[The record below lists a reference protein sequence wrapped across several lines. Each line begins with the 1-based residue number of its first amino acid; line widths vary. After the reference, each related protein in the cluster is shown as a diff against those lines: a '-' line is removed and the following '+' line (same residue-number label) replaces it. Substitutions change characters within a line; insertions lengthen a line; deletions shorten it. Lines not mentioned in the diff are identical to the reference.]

1 VTASRA
7 VKALAHAEPDLIAV
21 ALSRVIEKA
30 RLRSA
35 LSPVTA
41 HLVNSPQ
48 AGPGLEH
55 DPEKHALGLDP
66 RVGTGFP
73 KRSCSNK
80 KIERNDDS
88 KKSHPALGETPG
100 LELLFPPYR

>member
-7 VKALAHAEPDLIAV
+7 VKALARAEPDLIAV

-35 LSPVTA
+35 VSPVTA
-41 HLVNSPQ
+41 RLVNSPQ

-55 DPEKHALGLDP
+55 DPEKWVPVFREDHAQ
-66 RVGTGFP
+66 T
-73 KRSCSNK
+73 KR
-80 KIERNDDS
+80 
-88 KKSHPALGETPG
+88 
-100 LELLFPPYR
+100 